1 MIVNECF
8 ETPGTRRVRG
18 IDRKLGLQLHM
29 TGVNDYPK
37 LVVDRQGQRFVFVG
51 SNKIAYSAE

>member
-1 MIVNECF
+1 
-8 ETPGTRRVRG
+8 
-18 IDRKLGLQLHM
+18 M